1 MSSKVYSHSNGN
13 LLSEHLFYVAKV
25 MKERALFDKELAFIL
40 GICHD
45 FGKLTSFFQDEKILK
60 KGKKYGA
67 KSNHTL
73 ISIHFTIAFL
83 KHFGV
88 TDEKLFLIAVF
99 VINHHSDLRDMEE
112 LISSFFNGRTEE
124 ELKPQIDDLQT
135 RVEIVKSVYQD
146 ELIALMQSYQID
158 KKIIESLLS
167 FDFELFL
174 TKESLKSSVKD
185 LRRLRNKFAKEKN
198 LFELFFRTSY
208 LYSLLIF
215 ADRNMASKLPFA
227 YEDYQRK
234 STLAPIPFNMIE
246 KKVQSFKSKKDDIRQ
261 QLFDTLDKQVSYNS
275 VSSKNIFMVT
285 APTGAGKTLA
295 TLNFAFKLKEKY
307 QKEKIIYALP
317 LTNIIEQNYN
327 EIKKILTHYMPNDFE
342 KNEFDYLIKHHYL
355 ADYKLNEATD
365 VKDVLKMVE
374 SWSSE
379 IVVTTFIQLFYAFS
393 SNQASYL
400 YRFSAL
406 QNSVL
411 VLDEPQVLN
420 AEHWLLIRKMLFWL
434 VENLEVK
441 IILMTATKPLI
452 FKQDEYIELAE
463 TINFK
468 EFIKN
473 RGSRHKLIPSFDNT
487 QTIEKFVDFVSKK
500 IEGKQSVL
508 VVLNTK
514 KSSTEFFELIQEKR
528 EEYIVYYLST
538 TLAPYHRKEVIAE
551 IQKSIKTKKVIVV
564 STQVIEAGVDLD
576 FEIGFRDLAPL
587 DSIVQTAGRVNRHF
601 LRKESV
607 ESLHIVSLKKESSK
621 LLFGEYVY
629 EKEYLEFTKALL
641 DNEKEEADFE
651 ELTKL
656 YFKKVKK
663 YNELKAQSFEKII
676 NRLDFQT
683 LSTKFQIIEK
693 NDYTVPVFL
702 EVNSSAKKYYQEYM
716 TDKLKLQEIEDY
728 EERYNFSKEVAY
740 KKRKLY
746 DFIVNVNKNNIS
758 TDDSEWLTIVEDE
771 NLSFCYKFDNLTKI
785 GKGIDEDDFARIFVK
800 RRIKK

>member
-1 MSSKVYSHSNGN
+1 MFSKVYSHSNFN
-13 LLSEHLFYVAKV
+13 LLSEHLFFVAKV
-25 MKERALFDKELAFIL
+25 MEERALFDKELAFIL

-45 FGKLTSFFQDEKILK
+45 FGKLTSFFQEEKILQ

-83 KHFGV
+83 KHFGI
-88 TDEKLFLIAVF
+88 TDEKLFLVAVF

-112 LISSFFNGRTEE
+112 LISSFSGGRTDE
-124 ELKPQIDDLQT
+124 ELTPQIDDLQN
-135 RVEIVKSVYQD
+135 RLKSVKKVYQI
-146 ELIALMQSYQID
+146 ELIELMQRYSVNQE
-158 KKIIESLLS
+158 IEEKLLT
-167 FDFELFL
+167 FNFEEFL
-174 TKESLKSSVKD
+174 SKESLKQSVKD
-185 LRRLRNKFAKEKN
+185 LRKLRNKFAKNSN
-198 LFELFFRTSY
+198 LYELFFRTSY

-227 YEDYQRK
+227 YENYHK
-234 STLAPIPFNMIE
+234 ESAIASNLIE
-246 KKVQSFKSKKDDIRQ
+246 KKVQSFNSNKDDIRQ
-261 QLFDTLDKQVSYNS
+261 QLFDTLDKQVNNNS
-275 VSSKNIFMVT
+275 ISDKSIFTVT

-317 LTNIIEQNYN
+317 LTNIIEQNYE
-327 EIKKILTHYMPNDFE
+327 EIKKILTSYMPNDFE

-355 ADYKLNEATD
+355 ADYKLNEARD

-374 SWSSE
+374 SWSSQ

-406 QNSVL
+406 QNSIL

-420 AEHWLLIRKMLFWL
+420 PEHWLLIRKMLFWL
-434 VENLEVK
+434 VKHLKVI

-452 FKQDEYIELAE
+452 FEKDEYIELAE
-463 TINFK
+463 AIDFK
-468 EFIKN
+468 KFIDR
-473 RGSRHKLIPSFDNT
+473 RGSRHKLVPAFNNT
-487 QTIEKFVDFVSKK
+487 QTVEEFVDFVSEK
-500 IEGKQSVL
+500 IEGKHSVL

-514 KSSTEFFELIQEKR
+514 KSSTEFFQLIQEKQ
-528 EEYIVYYLST
+528 EEYTIYYLST

-551 IQKSIKTKKVIVV
+551 IQKSIKTKKIMVV

-607 ESLHIVSLKKESSK
+607 ESLYVVSLKRESSK

-629 EKEYLEFTKALL
+629 EKEYLSFTKALL
-641 DNEKEEADFE
+641 DEEKEEADFE
-651 ELTKL
+651 ALTEI
-656 YFKKVKK
+656 YFGKVKK
-663 YNELKAQSFEKII
+663 YNQLKAQSVESII
-676 NRLDFQT
+676 NHLDFQT
-683 LSTKFQIIEK
+683 LSTNFQIIEK
-693 NDYTVPVFL
+693 NDYTIPVFL
-702 EVNSSAKKYYQEYM
+702 EINSDAKKYYQEYM
-716 TDKLKLQEIEDY
+716 RDKSKLQEIENY

-746 DFIVNVNKNNIS
+746 DFIVNVNKNNVA
-758 TDDSEWLTIVEDE
+758 TDDSEWLTVVEDE
-771 NLSFCYKFDNLTKI
+771 NLSFCYEFDNSNKI
-785 GKGIDEDDFARIFVK
+785 GSGIDEDDFARIGTFFG
-800 RRIKK
+800 

>member
-1 MSSKVYSHSNGN
+1 MSFKIYSHSNGN
-13 LLSEHLFYVAKV
+13 LLSEHLFFVAKV
-25 MKERALFDKELAFIL
+25 MQERALFDKELAFIL

-45 FGKLTSFFQDEKILK
+45 FGKLTSFFQEEKILQ

-73 ISIHFTIAFL
+73 ISIHFTISFL
-83 KHFGV
+83 KHFGI
-88 TDEKLFLIAVF
+88 TDEKLFLVSIF

-112 LISSFFNGRTEE
+112 LLSSFSGGRTNE
-124 ELKPQIDDLQT
+124 ELKPQIDDLDN
-135 RVEIVKSVYQD
+135 RIEIVKEVYQI
-146 ELIALMQSYQID
+146 ELIELMQCYNVNQE
-158 KKIIESLLS
+158 IEEKLLT
-167 FDFELFL
+167 FNFEDFLSQ
-174 TKESLKSSVKD
+174 KSLKQSVKN
-185 LRRLRNKFAKEKN
+185 LRKLRNKFAKDSN
-198 LFELFFRTSY
+198 LYELFFRTSY

-227 YEDYQRK
+227 YENYHKK
-234 STLAPIPFNMIE
+234 SAIALIPSNLIE
-246 KKVQSFKSKKDDIRQ
+246 KKVQSFNSNKNDIRQ
-261 QLFDTLDKQVSYNS
+261 QLFDTLDRQVSDNS
-275 VSSKNIFMVT
+275 ISDKSIFTVT

-317 LTNIIEQNYN
+317 LTNIIEQNYD
-327 EIKKILTHYMPNDFE
+327 EIKKILTHYISDDFT

-355 ADYKLNEATD
+355 ADYKLSEPID

-406 QNSVL
+406 QNSIL

-434 VENLEVK
+434 VKHLKVK

-452 FKQDEYIELAE
+452 FEKDEYIELAE

-468 EFIKN
+468 KFINK
-473 RGSRHKLIPSFDNT
+473 RGSRHKLIPAFNDT
-487 QTIEKFVDFVSKK
+487 QTVEEFVNFVSKK
-500 IEGKQSVL
+500 IEGKDSVL

-514 KSSTEFFELIQEKR
+514 KSSTEFFQLIQEA
-528 EEYIVYYLST
+528 EQEYTVYYLST
-538 TLAPYHRKEVIAE
+538 TLAPYHRKEVITE

-587 DSIVQTAGRVNRHF
+587 DSIIQTAGRVNRHF
-601 LRKESV
+601 LRKKSV
-607 ESLHIVSLKKESSK
+607 ESLYVVSLKKESSK

-641 DNEKEEADFE
+641 DKEKEEADFE
-651 ELTKL
+651 VLTKL
-656 YFKKVKK
+656 YFEKVKK
-663 YNELKAQSFEKII
+663 YNQLKAQSVENII
-676 NRLDFQT
+676 NHLDFQT
-683 LSTKFQIIEK
+683 LSTNFQIIEK
-693 NDYTVPVFL
+693 NDYTVPIFL
-702 EVNSSAKKYYQEYM
+702 EVNSDAKKYYQEYIA
-716 TDKLKLQEIEDY
+716 DKLKLQQIKDY
-728 EERYNFSKEVAY
+728 EERYHFSKEVAY

-746 DFIVNVNKNNIS
+746 DFIVNVNKNNVV
-758 TDDSEWLTIVEDE
+758 TDDSEWLTVVEDE
-771 NLSFCYKFDNLTKI
+771 NLSFCYCFDNLNKI
-785 GKGIDEDDFARIFVK
+785 GRGIDEDGFGSIQAFFS
-800 RRIKK
+800 

>member
-1 MSSKVYSHSNGN
+1 MSFKVYSHSNEN

-25 MKERALFDKELAFIL
+25 MQERALFDKELAFIL

-45 FGKLTSFFQDEKILK
+45 FGKLTSFFQEEKILK

-83 KHFGV
+83 KHFGI
-88 TDEKLFLIAVF
+88 TDEKLFLVAVF

-112 LISSFFNGRTEE
+112 LISSFSGGRTDE
-124 ELKPQIDDLQT
+124 ELKPQIDDLKN
-135 RVEIVKSVYQD
+135 RIELVKRVYQD
-146 ELIALMQSYQID
+146 ELIILMQQYGVNQKIED
-158 KKIIESLLS
+158 KLLT
-167 FDFELFL
+167 FDFKQFL
-174 TKESLKSSVKD
+174 TQKALKQSVKD
-185 LRRLRNKFAKEKN
+185 LRRLRNKFAKN
-198 LFELFFRTSY
+198 GDLYELFFRTSY

-227 YEDYQRK
+227 YEDYQKK
-234 STLAPIPFNMIE
+234 SNLTPIPFNIIE
-246 KKVQSFKSKKDDIRQ
+246 KKVQSFKSDKDDIRQ
-261 QLFDTLDKQVSYNS
+261 QLFDTLDRQINNDSI
-275 VSSKNIFMVT
+275 SSKNIFTVT

-295 TLNFAFKLKEKY
+295 TLNFAFKLKAKY

-327 EIKKILTHYMPNDFE
+327 EIKKILSHYMADDFL
-342 KNEFDYLIKHHYL
+342 KNEFNYLIKHHYL
-355 ADYKLNEATD
+355 ADYKLNESSD
-365 VKDVLKMVE
+365 IKDVLKTVE

-434 VENLEVK
+434 VENLNVK

-452 FKQDEYIELAE
+452 FGKDEYIELAE
-463 TINFK
+463 TIDFK
-468 EFIKN
+468 EFINK
-473 RGSRHKLIPSFDNT
+473 RGSRHKLIPAFEKT
-487 QTIEKFVDFVSKK
+487 QTIEELVEFVSQK
-500 IEGKQSVL
+500 IEDKNSVL

-514 KSSTEFFELIQEKR
+514 KSSTEFFELIQQEK

-538 TLAPYHRKEVIAE
+538 TLTPYHRKEVIAK
-551 IQKSIKTKKVIVV
+551 IQQSIKTNKVIVV

-587 DSIVQTAGRVNRHF
+587 DSIVQTAGRINRHF
-601 LRKESV
+601 LREESV
-607 ESLHIVSLKKESSK
+607 EPLYVVVLKPDSSK
-621 LLFGEYVY
+621 RLFGEYVY
-629 EKEYLEFTKALL
+629 ENEYLEFTKSLL
-641 DNEKEEADFE
+641 DKPKEEAIFE
-651 ELTKL
+651 ELTQN
-656 YFKKVKK
+656 YFEKVQK
-663 YNELKAQSFEKII
+663 YNQLKAQSIEKII
-676 NRLDFQT
+676 NHLNFQT

-702 EVNSSAKKYYQEYM
+702 EINEEAKSYYQDYKYSKQQLE
-716 TDKLKLQEIEDY
+716 EIEDY
-728 EERYNFSKEVAY
+728 EERYNFSKEIAY

-746 DFIVNVNKNNIS
+746 DFIVNVNKNNVA
-758 TDDSEWLTIVEDE
+758 TDESEWLTVVNEE
-771 NLSFCYKFDNLTKI
+771 NIPFCYQFDDLTKI
-785 GKGIDEDDFARIFVK
+785 GRGIDEDEFAQIGAFF
-800 RRIKK
+800 

>member
-1 MSSKVYSHSNGN
+1 M
-13 LLSEHLFYVAKV
+13 E
-25 MKERALFDKELAFIL
+25 ERALFDKELAFIL

-45 FGKLTSFFQDEKILK
+45 FGKLTSFFQEEKILQ

-83 KHFGV
+83 KHFGI
-88 TDEKLFLIAVF
+88 TDEKLFLVAVF

-112 LISSFFNGRTEE
+112 LISSFSGGRTDE
-124 ELKPQIDDLQT
+124 ELTPQIDDLQN
-135 RVEIVKSVYQD
+135 RLKSVKKVYQI
-146 ELIALMQSYQID
+146 ELIELMQRYSVNQE
-158 KKIIESLLS
+158 IEEKLLT
-167 FDFELFL
+167 FNFEEFL
-174 TKESLKSSVKD
+174 SKESLKQSVKD
-185 LRRLRNKFAKEKN
+185 LRKLRNKFAKNSN
-198 LFELFFRTSY
+198 LYELFFRTSY

-227 YEDYQRK
+227 YENYHK
-234 STLAPIPFNMIE
+234 ESAIASNLIE
-246 KKVQSFKSKKDDIRQ
+246 KKVQSFNSNKDDIRQ
-261 QLFDTLDKQVSYNS
+261 QLFDTLDKQVNNNS
-275 VSSKNIFMVT
+275 ISDKSIFTVT

-317 LTNIIEQNYN
+317 LTNIIEQNYE
-327 EIKKILTHYMPNDFE
+327 EIKKILTSYMPNDFE

-355 ADYKLNEATD
+355 ADYKLNEARD

-374 SWSSE
+374 SWSSQ

-406 QNSVL
+406 QNSIL

-420 AEHWLLIRKMLFWL
+420 PEHWLLIRKMLFWL
-434 VENLEVK
+434 VKHLKVI

-452 FKQDEYIELAE
+452 FEKDEYIELAE
-463 TINFK
+463 AIDFK
-468 EFIKN
+468 KFIDR
-473 RGSRHKLIPSFDNT
+473 RGSRHKLVPAFNNT
-487 QTIEKFVDFVSKK
+487 QTVEEFVDFVSEK
-500 IEGKQSVL
+500 IEGKHSVL

-514 KSSTEFFELIQEKR
+514 KSSTEFFQLIQEKQ
-528 EEYIVYYLST
+528 EEYTIYYLST

-551 IQKSIKTKKVIVV
+551 IQKSIKTKKIMVV

-607 ESLHIVSLKKESSK
+607 ESLYVVSLKRESSK

-629 EKEYLEFTKALL
+629 EKEYLSFTKALL
-641 DNEKEEADFE
+641 DEEKEEADFE
-651 ELTKL
+651 ALTEI
-656 YFKKVKK
+656 YFGKVKK
-663 YNELKAQSFEKII
+663 YNQLKAQSVESII
-676 NRLDFQT
+676 NHLDFQT
-683 LSTKFQIIEK
+683 LSTNFQIIEK
-693 NDYTVPVFL
+693 NDYTIPVFL
-702 EVNSSAKKYYQEYM
+702 EINSDAK
-716 TDKLKLQEIEDY
+716 
-728 EERYNFSKEVAY
+728 
-740 KKRKLY
+740 
-746 DFIVNVNKNNIS
+746 NI
-758 TDDSEWLTIVEDE
+758 
-771 NLSFCYKFDNLTKI
+771 
-785 GKGIDEDDFARIFVK
+785 
-800 RRIKK
+800 IKSI

>member
-13 LLSEHLFYVAKV
+13 LLSEHLFFVAKV
-25 MKERALFDKELAFIL
+25 MDERALFDKELAFIL
-40 GICHD
+40 GVSHD
-45 FGKLTSFFQDEKILK
+45 FGKLTSFFQDEKILQK
-60 KGKKYGA
+60 SKKYGA

-83 KHFGV
+83 KHFGI
-88 TDEKLFLIAVF
+88 TDEKLFLVAIF

-112 LISSFFNGRTEE
+112 LISSFSEGRTDE
-124 ELKPQIDDLQT
+124 ELKPQIDDLKN
-135 RVEIVKSVYQD
+135 RIELVKKVYQT
-146 ELIALMQSYQID
+146 ELIVLMQHYGVNE
-158 KKIIESLLS
+158 KIEKRLLT
-167 FDFELFL
+167 FDFEAFL
-174 TKESLKSSVKD
+174 TQKSLKQSVKD
-185 LRRLRNKFAKEKN
+185 LRKLRNKFAQNSN
-198 LFELFFRTSY
+198 LYELFFRTSY

-227 YEDYQRK
+227 YENYHKK
-234 STLAPIPFNMIE
+234 STLTPIPFNIIE
-246 KKVQSFKSKKDDIRQ
+246 KKVQSFKSDKDDIRQ
-261 QLFDTLDKQVSYNS
+261 QLFDILDRQVNNDSI
-275 VSSKNIFMVT
+275 SSKNIFTVT

-295 TLNFAFKLKEKY
+295 TLNFAFKLKERY
-307 QKEKIIYALP
+307 QKEKIIYALL
-317 LTNIIEQNYN
+317 LTNIIEQNYD

-355 ADYKLNEATD
+355 ADYKLNESTD

-374 SWSSE
+374 SWSSQ

-406 QNSVL
+406 QNSIL

-434 VENLEVK
+434 VENLQVK

-452 FKQDEYIELAE
+452 FEKNEYIELVE
-463 TINFK
+463 TIDFK
-468 EFIKN
+468 KFISK
-473 RGSRHKLIPSFDNT
+473 RGSRHKLVPVFSNT
-487 QTIEKFVDFVSKK
+487 QTVEEFVDFVSEK
-500 IEGKQSVL
+500 IEGKHSVL

-514 KSSTEFFELIQEKR
+514 KSSTEFFELIQEEKK
-528 EEYIVYYLST
+528 EYEVYYLST
-538 TLAPYHRKEVIAE
+538 TLTPYHRKEVIAK

-601 LRKESV
+601 LRKNSV
-607 ESLHIVSLKKESSK
+607 EPLYIVSLKKDSSK

-629 EKEYLEFTKALL
+629 EKEYLAFTKALL
-641 DNEKEEADFE
+641 NEEKEEADFE
-651 ELTKL
+651 ALTEL
-656 YFKKVKK
+656 YFEKVKK
-663 YNELKAQSFEKII
+663 YNQLEAQSIESII
-676 NRLDFQT
+676 NRLDFQK

-702 EVNSSAKKYYQEYM
+702 EINFDAKKYYQEYIA
-716 TDKLKLQEIEDY
+716 DKSKLQEIEDY

-740 KKRKLY
+740 RKRKLY
-746 DFIVNVNKNNIS
+746 DFIVNVNKNNVV
-758 TDDSEWLTIVEDE
+758 TDNSEWLTVVKYD
-771 NLSFCYKFDNLTKI
+771 NLPFCYKFDNSRKI
-785 GKGIDEDDFARIFVK
+785 GYGIDEDIFGA
-800 RRIKK
+800 IQAFFT